1 MNVEN
6 KPINHEDARGI
17 IRDIIAGVTV
27 DSVSLITCKTG
38 AVRANHYHKETTQY
52 TYVVSG
58 RLTYACQVEGGQ
70 VETREVAEGDITKS
84 LPGERHAFKAL
95 EDSVIL
101 QLSHGP
107 RQGMDYEKDTFRLE
121 TPILT

>member
-1 MNVEN
+1 MNIEH
-6 KPINHEDARGI
+6 KPINHEDDRGI
-17 IRDIIAGVTV
+17 IRDIIAGTAV
-27 DSVSLITCKTG
+27 DSVSLITCKKG
-38 AVRANHYHKETTQY
+38 SVRSNHYHKETTQY

-58 RLTYACQVEGGQ
+58 KFTYACQMEGGP

-95 EDSVIL
+95 EDSVLL

-107 RQGMDYEKDTFRLE
+107 RQGMDYEKDTYRLE